1 MARTPQDVTDA
12 ELSVMEVLWNRGLA
26 TVREISEA
34 LYPNGSTSHHATVQ
48 KLLDRLKGKQ
58 FVIRDDSVWPHQFRA
73 DVARDELI
81 RRRLQTTADKLCG
94 GSLQPLLTH
103 LVRSSQLNSQDVMS
117 LRRLLDDLDSSS
129 HR

>member
-1 MARTPQDVTDA
+1 
-12 ELSVMEVLWNRGLA
+12 MEVLWKRGLA

-34 LYPNGSTSHHATVQ
+34 LYPNGNTSHHATVQ